1 MNDRRLEQLR
11 IPPQSIE
18 AEQAVLGG
26 IMLAPDALAKIG
38 DRLQEGD
45 FYRRDHQLIFRAIK
59 ELSRADEPFDAV
71 TLGDWFETNGFSE
84 LVANGAYLIE
94 LAATTPSAANVV
106 AYADIVADKSRL
118 RRAIDAGT
126 QLVNSAFQPEGRDTD
141 MILSGA
147 MRELGNIAGKPKA
160 GGPMTMREIGKLWFE
175 QLNRRYN
182 GEAPGLATPWGEFN
196 RLTGGL
202 QPGDLMILAGRPG
215 MGKSA
220 AAINKCLAWSMAE
233 KNVMYFS
240 LEMSKEAIY
249 NRCVAA
255 LGNIPLSW
263 LKNPSQDSD
272 IDYWQRSTP
281 AIAKLKT
288 DHFIVEEEGQLSWD
302 AISARID
309 REAMRRPLSAVVIDH
324 AHIMKL
330 AGKNRTDIELGEI
343 SSGFK
348 AKAKKLGFAA
358 ILLAQLNRS
367 VEARQNKRPM
377 MSDLRECGAFE
388 QDADIIAM
396 MYRDDYYAKQL
407 GYQSEHPG
415 MAEMILAKMREGET
429 GTVWLKSMLEYGRFD
444 DVEYVPEQRAK
455 SDRKPKPFGYMRED

>member
-26 IMLAPDALAKIG
+26 IMLAPEALAKIG
-38 DRLQEGD
+38 DRLQEDD
-45 FYRRDHQLIFRAIK
+45 FYRRDHQMIFRAIK
-59 ELSRADEPFDAV
+59 ELAREDEPFDAV
-71 TLGDWFETNGFSE
+71 TLGDWFDSNGMGE
-84 LVANGAYLIE
+84 LVANGAYLVE

-106 AYADIVADKSRL
+106 AYAEIVADKSRL
-118 RRAIDAGT
+118 RRAIDVGSE
-126 QLVNSAFQPEGRDTD
+126 LVNSAYKPDGRDTD

-147 MRELGNIAGKPKA
+147 MRELGEITGKPKA

-202 QPGDLMILAGRPG
+202 HPGDLMILAGRPG

-220 AAINKCLAWSMAE
+220 AAINACLAWTMAG
-233 KNVMYFS
+233 KHVMYFS

-263 LKNPSQDSD
+263 LKNPSQETDT
-272 IDYWQRSTP
+272 DYWQRTTP
-281 AIAKLKT
+281 AISKLKT
-288 DHFIVEEEGQLSWD
+288 DHFLIDEEGQLSWD
-302 AISARID
+302 AIKARIE
-309 REAMRRPLSAVVIDH
+309 REVMRNPLAVVVIDH

-330 AGKNRTDIELGEI
+330 PGESRTDIEYSQI

-348 AKAKKLGFAA
+348 ALGKKLGFAA
-358 ILLAQLNRS
+358 VLLAQLNRG

-388 QDADIIAM
+388 QDADIVAL

-429 GTVWLKSMLEYGRFD
+429 GTVWLKSALECGRFD

-455 SDRKPKPFGYMRED
+455 SERKPKPFGYMRED